1 MKPPRHF
8 RAAVAPGQAGTGRSA
23 PRLAGFA
30 QAAQR
35 VAGLMAFSVL
45 LAACGGK
52 DDKAAAATPAA
63 AAPVSVT
70 LVPAVA
76 RDFTVELEATGTVTA
91 LSSVDVKPQVSAQI
105 LEVHV
110 REGQFVQARQLLFTL
125 DARADEARLKQ
136 AEAQLL
142 KDQATLID
150 ARRQLERKRELVAR
164 NFVSQGAVDT
174 SLANVQ
180 AQEAVVAADRAAIA
194 AVKVQLSFS
203 RIAAPG
209 AGRVGTI
216 VVYPGSYVSPTGAPL
231 LTITQ
236 IDPMAVAFT
245 LPQRNLPDALQALAS
260 KAGGVTATLPDG
272 RGVRQGT
279 LSFVD
284 SAVDAESGTVKAKA
298 LFANPDHLLWPGA
311 FVTVKMALQTL
322 PGAIVVPQAAIV
334 QGARGNVVFVVEPD
348 GRAAMRT
355 VQVLASA
362 GTEAVVSGIRAGE
375 RVVVDGRQNLRPGA
389 PVVEATPTTADQAPA
404 RGATGS

>member
-1 MKPPRHF
+1 MRRLAQRFASPSPDFPGTARRLAAF
-8 RAAVAPGQAGTGRSA
+8 VVAAAV
-23 PRLAGFA
+23 
-30 QAAQR
+30 
-35 VAGLMAFSVL
+35 

-52 DDKAAAATPAA
+52 QDKAAAAPAQA
-63 AAPVSVT
+63 APPPVSVT
-70 LVPAVA
+70 LVPATA

-105 LEVHV
+105 LAVHV
-110 REGQFVQARQLLFTL
+110 REGQFVETGQLLFTL

-150 ARRQLERKRELVAR
+150 ARRQLDRNKELLAR

-174 SLANVQ
+174 SLASVQ
-180 AQEAVVAADRAAIA
+180 AQEALVAADRAAID

-231 LTITQ
+231 LTITR
-236 IDPMAVAFT
+236 IDPVTVAFT
-245 LPQRNLPDALQALAS
+245 LPQRDLPDALKALAS
-260 KAGGVTATLPDG
+260 RAAVVTATLPDG
-272 RGVRQGT
+272 RGARQGT
-279 LSFVD
+279 LHFVD
-284 SAVDAESGTVKAKA
+284 STVDAESGTVKAKA
-298 LFANPDHLLWPGA
+298 LFANKDHVLWPGA

-334 QGARGNVVFVVEPD
+334 QGARGKVVFVAEPD
-348 GRAAMRT
+348 NKAAMRT

-362 GTEAVVSGIRAGE
+362 GTEAVVTGIRAGE

-389 PVVEATPTTADQAPA
+389 PLVEAAPAAADQAPA
-404 RGATGS
+404 GANGS

>member
-1 MKPPRHF
+1 MDAVPAQSPPPARTGAGTRRAVL
-8 RAAVAPGQAGTGRSA
+8 RAAG
-23 PRLAGFA
+23 
-30 QAAQR
+30 
-35 VAGLMAFSVL
+35 VAGLVVATAL
-45 LAACGGK
+45 LAACG
-52 DDKAAAATPAA
+52 DHRDNAAAAEP

-70 LVPAVA
+70 LVAAQA

-105 LEVHV
+105 LAVHV
-110 REGQFVQARQLLFTL
+110 REGQFVEAGQLLFTL

-150 ARRQLERKRELVAR
+150 ARRQLARSQELLAR

-180 AQEAVVAADRAAIA
+180 AQEALVAADRAAID
-194 AVKVQLSFS
+194 AVKVQRSFS
-203 RIAAPG
+203 RITAPG

-231 LTITQ
+231 LTITR
-236 IDPMAVAFT
+236 IDPVTVAFT
-245 LPQRNLPDALQALAS
+245 LPQRDLQDALRALAS
-260 KAGGVTATLPDG
+260 RAAVVTATLPDG

-279 LSFVD
+279 LDFVD

-298 LFANPDHLLWPGA
+298 LFANQDQVLWPGA

-334 QGARGNVVFVVEPD
+334 QGARGKVVFVAEPD
-348 GRAAMRT
+348 NRAAMRP
-355 VQVLASA
+355 VQMLASA

-375 RVVVDGRQNLRPGA
+375 RVVVDGRQNLRPGD
-389 PVVEATPTTADQAPA
+389 PLVEAPSATADQAPA
-404 RGATGS
+404 GATGS